1 MAGAFLSSDWYRVA
15 PLRPRLRSHV
25 EIHRQ
30 RFRGEIWYILQDLHS
45 GKYHRI
51 SPAGNLV
58 VSLMDGRRSLQR
70 LWELACERFPED
82 PPTQSDVIRL
92 LSQLHSSDLIAGNV
106 PPDIAELGRR
116 YHDNERRS
124 MLARLRNPLAL
135 RFPLFDPDAILTATQ
150 WIVRPLFT
158 VWGFLLWLA
167 LVTTGVTLA
176 VMNWG
181 PLTED
186 LSNKVLSGQNLAVI
200 ALAYPLIKALHEMGH
215 AYSTKIWG
223 GEVHE
228 IGVMFLVLIPVP
240 YVDASAS
247 AAFPEKW
254 RRAVVG
260 GAGIMVE
267 TALAAIAMI
276 FWLNAEPGLARTFA
290 FNIILIGGVSTLL
303 FNGNPLLRFDGYF
316 VFADILEIPNLGAR
330 SGKYFWYLVQ
340 RYLLG
345 LKSAQSPVTARGE
358 AKWLLT
364 YGVAAFFYR
373 LLITFGISLFIASKF
388 FFIGVILAIWALSN
402 VFVMPVFK
410 GLKFLFTHQGL
421 RGRRGKVLGASAAVV
436 LAVIV
441 LIFYVPVPHATMAE
455 AVVILDDA
463 QILRAETDGFVT
475 QISTDQA
482 TVAAGAVLARLE
494 DPVLATETRLAV
506 ARLAEIRL
514 QLNSAVVSDQ
524 VEANAL
530 RQQMKFLQ
538 NRLSLYQARSE
549 ALTVVAPEGGMALL
563 PGAADLTGKMV
574 HKGAVLGYLLAKQ
587 PLHLRV
593 AVPQG
598 EAELVRSGTRA
609 VSYRLQRDLPHAVAA
624 RIIAY
629 TPESQPILPAAGLGA
644 EAGGP
649 FATDPGDPRHQR
661 TLQSLFVFDLAPLD
675 GRSGIMVGER
685 AIVRFDHGPEPLGL
699 RIYRSIRQLFLS
711 RFNV

>member
-1 MAGAFLSSDWYRVA
+1 MAGAFLSADWYRVA

-51 SPAGNLV
+51 SPAANLV

-70 LWELACERFPED
+70 LWELACDRFPDD
-82 PPTQSDVIRL
+82 PPTQADLIRL
-92 LSQLHSSDLIAGNV
+92 LSQLHASDLIAGDV
-106 PPDIAELGRR
+106 PPDIAEMGRR
-116 YHDNERRS
+116 YHDNERRT

-135 RFPLFDPDAILTATQ
+135 RFPLFDPDAILSATQ

-167 LVTTGVTLA
+167 LVITGVTLA

-181 PLTED
+181 PLTQD

-200 ALAYPLIKALHEMGH
+200 ALAYPIIKALHEMGH

-247 AAFPEKW
+247 AAFPQKW

-267 TALAAIAMI
+267 MALAAIAMI
-276 FWLNAEPGLARTFA
+276 FWINAEPGLARTFA
-290 FNIILIGGVSTLL
+290 FNVILIGGVSTLL

-340 RYLLG
+340 RYLLRI
-345 LKSAQSPVTARGE
+345 KTAQSPVTARGE

-364 YGVAAFFYR
+364 YGIAAFFYR

-388 FFIGVILAIWALSN
+388 FFVGVILAIWALSN
-402 VFVMPVFK
+402 VFVMPIFK
-410 GLKFLFTHQGL
+410 GLKFLFTHHGL
-421 RGRRGKVLGASAAVV
+421 RGRRGVVLTLSAGVV
-436 LAVIV
+436 LALGLLV
-441 LIFYVPVPHATMAE
+441 FYVPVPHATMAE
-455 AVVILDDA
+455 GVVILDET

-475 QISTDQA
+475 QIA
-482 TVAAGAVLARLE
+482 TEQGQVAAGAVLARLE

-506 ARLAEIRL
+506 TRLDEIRL
-514 QLNSAVVSDQ
+514 QLNAAVVSDQ

-530 RQQMKFLQ
+530 REQMRFLQ
-538 NRLSLYQARSE
+538 NRLDLYQARSE
-549 ALTVVAPEGGMALL
+549 ALTVSAPAAGRALL
-563 PGAADLTGKMV
+563 PGATDLTGKLV
-574 HKGAVLGYLLAKQ
+574 HKGAVLGYLLADQ
-587 PLHLRV
+587 PLRLRV
-593 AVPQG
+593 AVPQAQ
-598 EAELVRSGTRA
+598 AELVRGTTVA
-609 VSYRLQRDLPHAVAA
+609 VSYRLQRDLGHAIAA
-624 RIIAY
+624 KIIAS
-629 TPESQPILPAAGLGA
+629 TPESQPVLPAAGLGA

-649 FATDPGDPRHQR
+649 FATDPGDPSHKR
-661 TLQSLFVFDLAPLD
+661 TLESLFVFDLAPSD
-675 GRSGIMVGER
+675 DRARSMVGER

-699 RIYRSIRQLFLS
+699 RIYRNIRQLFLS